1 MGNNRNF
8 ADTVHDRFNMNIVNN
23 EMENSTAAYTT
34 TSVNMTITNVQN
46 GNTSNPTTKKL
57 SIHP

>member
-46 GNTSNPTTKKL
+46 GNT
-57 SIHP
+57 